1 MLESLFKGVTGK
13 GLQDRCFP
21 VKFAIFT
28 EQLRLLLLET
38 SIHGNTKYFG
48 GGAVYVGVVGIMHG
62 GAHFRGF
69 RAFGKLKY

>member
-1 MLESLFKGVTGK
+1 MLESHFKRVTGK
-13 GLQDRCFP
+13 GLQHRSFP

-28 EQLRLLLLET
+28 GQLQWLLLET
-38 SIHGNTKYFG
+38 SIHANTKYFG

-69 RAFGKLKY
+69 IAFGKLKY